1 MIRWKILGYSFRKN
15 QRDKLKVLCYI
26 DADSFDAA
34 IEKARNIYGRLQ
46 VVGAQP
52 L

>member
-1 MIRWKILGYSFRKN
+1 MNKYKILGYRYNDFKKEN
-15 QRDKLKVLCYI
+15 LKVLCYMNACSL
-26 DADSFDAA
+26 DEA